1 MEIESMLICLKN
13 LFLFMKK
20 KKYSFGIIECFDEM
34 IKMKYLRDFILLEFQ
49 LEKI

>member
-1 MEIESMLICLKN
+1 METESMLICLKN

-20 KKYSFGIIECFDEM
+20 KYPFGIIECFNEM
-34 IKMKYLRDFILLEFQ
+34 IKMKRSRDFILLEFQ

>member
-1 MEIESMLICLKN
+1 METESMLICLKN

-34 IKMKYLRDFILLEFQ
+34 IKMKRSRDFILLEFQ

>member
-1 MEIESMLICLKN
+1 METESMLICLKN
-13 LFLFMKK
+13 LFLFMK

-34 IKMKYLRDFILLEFQ
+34 IKMKYLKDFILLEFQ